1 MFVVTLILAIVLALA
16 FGASGVGKLTGAK
29 MAVDTAGQLNIAF
42 SRYRLIGV
50 PEVLAAIGLL
60 VGLAVWPLGVAAA
73 AGLVVLMIGAV
84 IAHVRAHDKLAN
96 SAPATVLGLLSLVEL
111 ILRAL
116 TS

>member
-1 MFVVTLILAIVLALA
+1 MFVVTLILAILLALA
-16 FGASGVGKLTGAK
+16 FGAAGAQKLAGAK
-29 MAVDTAGQLNIAF
+29 MAVETSGHLNIAL

-50 PEVLAAIGLL
+50 PEILGAIGLL

-84 IAHVRAHDKLAN
+84 IAHVRVGDKIAGFGAAL
-96 SAPATVLGLLSLVEL
+96 VFGLLSLVEL

-116 TS
+116 SA